1 MDYEFFGT
9 LAAIVV
15 ASVAVFTF
23 LLSIKNEL
31 REDLKDVRED
41 MREMREDMRE
51 FREDMR
57 EMREDI
63 RGIRNS
69 VESLSE
75 RVARIEGLIIRP
87 RELQTHQEST
97 D

>member
-15 ASVAVFTF
+15 ASIAVATF
-23 LLSIKNEL
+23 LLSIK
-31 REDLKDVRED
+31 K
-41 MREMREDMRE
+41 EMREDMRE
-51 FREDMR
+51 IREDMR

-63 RGIRNS
+63 RGLRKS

>member
-23 LLSIKNEL
+23 LLSMKNEL
-31 REDLKDVRED
+31 REDLRDVRED
-41 MREMREDMRE
+41 MRGV
-51 FREDMR
+51 REDMR

-63 RGIRNS
+63 RGVRKS
-69 VESLSE
+69 VEGLSE

>member
-9 LAAIVV
+9 LATIVV
-15 ASVAVFTF
+15 ASIAVFTF
-23 LLSIKNEL
+23 LLNMKSEL
-31 REDLKDVRED
+31 REDLRAVRED

-51 FREDMR
+51 MR
-57 EMREDI
+57 KDI
-63 RGIRNS
+63 REIQKS

-87 RELQTHQEST
+87 RELQVHQEST

>member
-15 ASVAVFTF
+15 ASLAVFSF
-23 LLSIKNEL
+23 LLSIKNEM
-31 REDLKDVRED
+31 REDLRDVRED
-41 MREMREDMRE
+41 MRGMRVDMRE

-57 EMREDI
+57 EIREDI
-63 RGIRNS
+63 RGIRKS

-75 RVARIEGLIIRP
+75 RVARIEGLIIWP
-87 RELQTHQEST
+87 RELQAHQEST

>member
-9 LAAIVV
+9 LAAIIV
-15 ASVAVFTF
+15 ASVAVGTF
-23 LLSIKNEL
+23 LLSIKKEM
-31 REDLKDVRED
+31 RED

-51 FREDMR
+51 MR
-57 EMREDI
+57 DDI

>member
-9 LAAIVV
+9 LAAIIV

-23 LLSIKNEL
+23 LLSIKNEV
-31 REDLKDVRED
+31 REDLRDVRED
-41 MREMREDMRE
+41 MREMRD
-51 FREDMR
+51 
-57 EMREDI
+57 DI
-63 RGIRNS
+63 RGIRKS

>member
-15 ASVAVFTF
+15 ASVAVFTII
-23 LLSIKNEL
+23 LSIKNEL
-31 REDLKDVRED
+31 REDLRDVRQD
-41 MREMREDMRE
+41 MRWMREDMRE

-57 EMREDI
+57 EVREDI

>member
-15 ASVAVFTF
+15 ASVAVFTL
-23 LLSIKNEL
+23 LLSIKNEM
-31 REDLKDVRED
+31 RED
-41 MREMREDMRE
+41 MREMRK
-51 FREDMR
+51 
-57 EMREDI
+57 DI
-63 RGIRNS
+63 RGIQKS

>member
-9 LAAIVV
+9 LATIVV
-15 ASVAVFTF
+15 ASIAVFTF
-23 LLSIKNEL
+23 LLNMKSEL
-31 REDLKDVRED
+31 RED

-51 FREDMR
+51 MR
-57 EMREDI
+57 KDI
-63 RGIRNS
+63 REIQKS

>member
-9 LAAIVV
+9 LAAIIV

-23 LLSIKNEL
+23 LLSIKNEI
-31 REDLKDVRED
+31 REDLRDVRKD
-41 MREMREDMRE
+41 MREM
-51 FREDMR
+51 REDMR

-63 RGIRNS
+63 RGLRNS